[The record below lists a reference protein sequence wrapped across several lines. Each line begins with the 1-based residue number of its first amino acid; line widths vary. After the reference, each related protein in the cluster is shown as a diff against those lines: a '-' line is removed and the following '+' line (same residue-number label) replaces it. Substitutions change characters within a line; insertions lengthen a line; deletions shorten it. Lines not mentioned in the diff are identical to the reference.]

1 MRHLKRFNED
11 LDDGGLKDFCET
23 YLAYLMDEGFI
34 LHWTRIYGD
43 DPKSGK
49 ETWLMSLRMPAG
61 NMKHDTFKWSDIK
74 DQIIRFAYLIN
85 KEYEVPPFAER
96 TMAQRYQNGNG
107 DQKKFRVLLPQET
120 RMSITGFAKTTPTKD
135 LTLEELEDLEDDFL
149 LTSFSLKVVDKL

>member
-34 LHWTRIYGD
+34 LHWTRTYGD

-85 KEYEVPPFAER
+85 KEYEVPPFAGS
-96 TMAQRYQNGNG
+96 TTDN
-107 DQKKFRVLLPQET
+107 QKKFRVLLPQEV
-120 RMSITGFAKTTPTKD
+120 RMSISGFARTTPTKD